1 MLRLRLVKDGVLI
14 YRKNI
19 PDKLIKY
26 IERRGKRNIIH
37 RLAAIYLVDK
47 NIVINDVKLL
57 QYFDMDRLIKKFSKY
72 DPYILPKY
80 LIYRDLMDRGYV
92 VVDGYGKGI
101 DLLVYDRGDFPNNP
115 PSIRVIGVEE
125 GDKISIG
132 RLLNEVYLGNLNK
145 KKIIIAVIE
154 RRGEIVYYKLNDFK
168 VESINEEK

>member
-1 MLRLRLVKDGVLI
+1 MRMRVLKDGILI
-14 YRKNI
+14 YKKSVS
-19 PDKLIKY
+19 DKLLKY
-26 IERRGKRNIIH
+26 TEKRGDKYVIH
-37 RLAAIYLVDK
+37 KLGALYLIDKEITIDDINLA
-47 NIVINDVKLL
+47 
-57 QYFDMDRLIKKFSKY
+57 QHFDMDDLIKKFSKH

-92 VVDGYGKGI
+92 VVNGYGKGI
-101 DLLVYDRGDFPNNP
+101 DLLVYDRGDFPDKP

-125 GDKISIG
+125 GDKISIR

-168 VESINEEK
+168 VEAINEKR